1 MLTVLSPNFSGAPVK
16 CVKLWILTSQKF
28 PIMVIS
34 ILCLDFCHLHQGI
47 CKELDYNE
55 TSCKKQAFS
64 QEHVK
69 QREKERE
76 RSLDK
81 STVCACEWCVRFPDQ
96 RLGSCHVISTPTVT
110 AFGTWAKHG
119 WQDRVCPH
127 EDLVGI
133 QGTVW
138 QITSSEAGC
147 KSIRPQ
153 TYSSLVPSVLYI
165 TPPYIFKKQEKSRI

>member
-16 CVKLWILTSQKF
+16 CVKLLILTSQKF
-28 PIMVIS
+28 PTMVIS

-47 CKELDYNE
+47 CKGLDYNE
-55 TSCKKQAFS
+55 TSYKKQAFS

-96 RLGSCHVISTPTVT
+96 RLGSSHMISNPTVT
-110 AFGTWAKHG
+110 AFGTWAKQSHFS
-119 WQDRVCPH
+119 QAH
-127 EDLVGI
+127 KI
-133 QGTVW
+133 
-138 QITSSEAGC
+138 GC
-147 KSIRPQ
+147 ARMKIW
-153 TYSSLVPSVLYI
+153 
-165 TPPYIFKKQEKSRI
+165 